1 MFFDAYVECLVPS
14 HLFGKNENGFMQ
26 ENIPLE
32 EVFDNLKCT
41 REGLTANE
49 VRERLDLF
57 GYNKLEEKKVGNE
70 MLIIASFLICVLCDF

>member
-1 MFFDAYVECLVPS
+1 MVENSIALDAINKEAVDL
-14 HLFGKNENGFMQ
+14 

-57 GYNKLEEKKVGNE
+57 GYNKLEEKKGK
-70 MLIIASFLICVLCDF
+70 